1 MFSAL
6 CVTARRLG
14 FPPGLPV
21 CLSVNIGAFGALQ
34 HAPEPCLS
42 SVSAARASEPNR
54 CFLIRGLGG
63 VPLSKTP
70 LGHSRAYFRRH
81 VWNAAPDADTAR
93 QSGAAFL
100 GRRLSGSLTRRLP
113 CTLPGLS
120 LSLCWA
126 GSWPKCTRRVKTCR
140 AAWTQTS
147 TSSAAPRDCGVSSG
161 GRGEEGAHRRV
172 FSPDSSS
179 FLSRPLRHGDV

>member
-1 MFSAL
+1 MSGGPGPAAALTVSVFSAL

-63 VPLSKTP
+63 CL
-70 LGHSRAYFRRH
+70 
-81 VWNAAPDADTAR
+81 
-93 QSGAAFL
+93 FL
-100 GRRLSGSLTRRLP
+100 KRLSVTVGLILGVMCGTLPLTRTRRGSQGQRSSDTRTEAERLADP
-113 CTLPGLS
+113 PAPLHPPGLS
-120 LSLCWA
+120 LSLLGWKLA
-126 GSWPKCTRRVKTCR
+126 EVHQARENVPGGVD
-140 AAWTQTS
+140 ANLHLI
-147 TSSAAPRDCGVSSG
+147 SSSSG
-161 GRGEEGAHRRV
+161 LRGEQRGER
-172 FSPDSSS
+172 
-179 FLSRPLRHGDV
+179 